1 MFQRLLPQRWFRASN
16 QLWTR
21 KDYYS
26 TLHPGILGVSRTAS
40 EQDIKKAYF
49 SLAKQFHPDVN
60 KSPDAKKKFSDIAEY
75 G

>member
-1 MFQRLLPQRWFRASN
+1 MFQRLLPVRLFRASSA
-16 QLWTR
+16 LFAR

-26 TLHPGILGVSRTAS
+26 ECYLGILGVSRNAS

-60 KSPDAKKKFSDIAEY
+60 KSPDAKQKFSDIAE
-75 G
+75 